1 MCVRRGVVKRYFQQA
16 LWIVAA
22 ASFLVMLLMQFL
34 GDTALYWPI
43 TRALLVTV
51 IFSFVATLAY
61 GYAWKAVAKSSPTN
75 LTKFYLVGSALRLMA
90 ALLVFLVYA
99 LVIMEKTAVLWF
111 TGIFVGFYLVLLLY
125 DSLYFT
131 GIEKRLNNK

>member
-1 MCVRRGVVKRYFQQA
+1 MCRDIVRRYFQRA
-16 LWIVAA
+16 IWIVAA

-34 GDTALYWPI
+34 GDTALYRPI
-43 TRALLVTV
+43 TQALLVTV

-61 GYAWKAVAKSSPTN
+61 GYAWKAVAKSSPVN
-75 LTKFYLVGSALRLMA
+75 LTKFYLAGSALRLMA

-99 LVIMEKTAVLWF
+99 LVIKEKTAVLWF

-131 GIEKRLNNK
+131 GVEKKLNKE

>member
-1 MCVRRGVVKRYFQQA
+1 MV
-16 LWIVAA
+16 A

-34 GDTALYWPI
+34 GDMALYWPI
-43 TRALLVTV
+43 TQALLVTV

-99 LVIMEKTAVLWF
+99 LVIREKTAVLWF

>member
-1 MCVRRGVVKRYFQQA
+1 MCRDIVRRYFQRA

-34 GDTALYWPI
+34 GDTALYRPI
-43 TRALLVTV
+43 TQALLVTV

-61 GYAWKAVAKSSPTN
+61 GYAWKAVAKSSPVN
-75 LTKFYLVGSALRLMA
+75 LTKFYLAGSALRLMA

-99 LVIMEKTAVLWF
+99 LVIKEKTAVLWF

-131 GIEKRLNNK
+131 GVEKKLNKE

>member
-1 MCVRRGVVKRYFQQA
+1 MCVRRGVVKRYFQQV
-16 LWIVAA
+16 LWIVVA

-43 TRALLVTV
+43 TQALLVTV

-99 LVIMEKTAVLWF
+99 LVIREKTAVLWF

>member
-1 MCVRRGVVKRYFQQA
+1 MCVRRGVVKRYFLQA
-16 LWIVAA
+16 LWIVVA

-43 TRALLVTV
+43 TQALLVTV

-99 LVIMEKTAVLWF
+99 LVIREKTAVLWF

>member
-1 MCVRRGVVKRYFQQA
+1 MRQYFRQA
-16 LWIVAA
+16 LWIIVG
-22 ASFLVMLLMQFL
+22 ASFLVMLLMQFI
-34 GDTALYWPI
+34 GDTALYWII

-61 GYAWKAVAKSSPTN
+61 GYAWKAVRKSSPGN
-75 LTKFYLVGSALRLMA
+75 ITKFYLAGSALRLMF

-99 LVIMEKTAVLWF
+99 LAVREKVAVLWF
-111 TGIFVGFYLVLLLY
+111 TGVYVGFYLILLLY

>member
-16 LWIVAA
+16 LWIVVA
-22 ASFLVMLLMQFL
+22 ASF
-34 GDTALYWPI
+34 ALYWPI
-43 TRALLVTV
+43 TQALLVTV

-99 LVIMEKTAVLWF
+99 LVIREKTAVLWF

>member
-1 MCVRRGVVKRYFQQA
+1 MRQYFRQA
-16 LWIVAA
+16 LWIIVG
-22 ASFLVMLLMQFL
+22 ASFLVMLLMQFI
-34 GDTALYWPI
+34 GDTALYWII

-61 GYAWKAVAKSSPTN
+61 GYAWKAVRKSSPGN
-75 LTKFYLVGSALRLMA
+75 ITKFYLAGSVLRLMF

-99 LVIMEKTAVLWF
+99 LAVREKVAVLWF
-111 TGIFVGFYLVLLLY
+111 TGVYVGFYLILLLY

>member
-16 LWIVAA
+16 LWIVVA

-34 GDTALYWPI
+34 GDAALYWPI
-43 TRALLVTV
+43 TQALLVTV

-99 LVIMEKTAVLWF
+99 LVIREKTAVLWF

>member
-16 LWIVAA
+16 LWIVVA

-43 TRALLVTV
+43 TQALLVTV

-61 GYAWKAVAKSSPTN
+61 GYAWKAVAKLSPTN
-75 LTKFYLVGSALRLMA
+75 LTKFYLAGSALRLMA

-99 LVIMEKTAVLWF
+99 LAIREKTAVLWF

>member
-1 MCVRRGVVKRYFQQA
+1 MRRGVVKRYFLQA
-16 LWIVAA
+16 LWIVVA

-43 TRALLVTV
+43 TQALLVTV

-99 LVIMEKTAVLWF
+99 LVIREKTAVLWF